1 MDNNIDFNR
10 LLRRGVAEI
19 IVEEELKARLLKGDK
34 LRLKEGFDPSSPDIH
49 LGHMVG
55 LRKLRQFQ
63 ELGHQVVLIVGDW
76 TAQIGDPSGVS
87 VTRPMLTHEQVKA
100 NAETY
105 MQQFFKIV
113 DRSRTEVRWQSEWF
127 GKFSL
132 ADVLKLTSRFTI
144 AQFLAREDFNKRFT
158 AGKPITL
165 TEFMYPLLQA
175 YDSVKIESDME
186 FGGTDQKFNLLVG
199 RELQGMMGQ
208 RPQQV
213 FLTPL
218 LVGTDG
224 THKMSKSLGN
234 YIGVAEAPEQI
245 FGKVMSI
252 PDNLIL
258 DYFTLVTDVTDAEL
272 VEFRKE
278 IECGANPMQLKK
290 RLGREIITQLYD
302 RAAAQNAEEAFVRVV
317 QNKEAPD
324 EIAEF
329 RIAGGVVSIPQVMLD
344 AGLVKS
350 KGEASRLIAQG
361 GVELD
366 GAKVEAP
373 NCEVKSG
380 AVLKVGKRRFVRLV
394 TG

>member
-10 LLRRGVAEI
+10 LLRRGVSEV
-19 IVEEELKARLLKGDK
+19 IVEEELVARLKKGDK

-87 VTRPMLTHEQVKA
+87 VTRPVLTYEQVKA

-113 DRSRTEVRWQSEWF
+113 DKSRTEVRWQSEWF

-132 ADVLKLTSRFTI
+132 ADVLRLTSRFTI

-158 AGKPITL
+158 AGRPITL

-199 RELQGMMGQ
+199 RELQGMVGQ

-213 FLTPL
+213 LMTPL

-224 THKMSKSLGN
+224 SHKMSKSLGN

-258 DYFTLVTDVTDAEL
+258 DYFTLVTDVSDNEII
-272 VEFRKE
+272 EFRKE
-278 IECGANPMQLKK
+278 IEAGANPMPLKK
-290 RLGREIITQLYD
+290 RLAKEIIAQLYD
-302 RAAAQNAEEAFVRVV
+302 NAAASAAEDAFVRVV

-324 EIAEF
+324 EIPDF
-329 RIAGGVVSIPQVMLD
+329 RVAGGVMSIPQIMVD
-344 AGLVKS
+344 AGLAKS
-350 KGEASRLIAQG
+350 KSEASRLIAQG

-366 GAKVEAP
+366 GAKVTES
-373 NCEVKSG
+373 NCEVKNSV
-380 AVLKVGKRRFVRLV
+380 VLKVGKRRFLRLV
-394 TG
+394 IS

>member
-1 MDNNIDFNR
+1 MEKNIDFTH

-19 IVEEELKARLLKGDK
+19 IVETELVARLNKGDK

-63 ELGHQVVLIVGDW
+63 ELGHQVILIVGDW
-76 TAQIGDPSGVS
+76 TAQIGDPTGVS
-87 VTRPMLTHEQVKA
+87 ITRPMLTYEQVKA

-132 ADVLKLTSRFTI
+132 TDVLNLTSRFTI

-158 AGKPITL
+158 TGRPITL

-175 YDSVKIESDME
+175 YDSVKIQSDME
-186 FGGTDQKFNLLVG
+186 FGGIDQKFNLLVG
-199 RELQGMMGQ
+199 RELQGMVGQ
-208 RPQQV
+208 QPQQV
-213 FLTPL
+213 FMTPL
-218 LVGTDG
+218 LIGTDG
-224 THKMSKSLGN
+224 AHKMSKSLGN

-252 PDNLIL
+252 PDNMIV
-258 DYFTLVTDVTDAEL
+258 DYFKLVTDVPDVEL
-272 VEFRKE
+272 EEFRKE
-278 IECGANPMQLKK
+278 IESGTNPMQFKK
-290 RLGREIITQLYD
+290 RLGREIVTQLYD
-302 RAAAQNAEEAFVRVV
+302 QASAQNAEDAFVRVV

-324 EIAEF
+324 TIAEF
-329 RIAGGVVSIPQVMLD
+329 RTTGGVMSIPQIMLD
-344 AGLVKS
+344 AGMVKS

-366 GAKVEAP
+366 GVRVDAP
-373 NCEVKSG
+373 NCAVKNG
-380 AVLKVGKRRFVRLV
+380 VVLKVGKRRFLRLV
-394 TG
+394 TQ

>member
-1 MDNNIDFNR
+1 MDENIDFTR
-10 LLRRGVAEI
+10 LLKRGVAEI
-19 IVEEELKARLLKGDK
+19 IVEEELVVRLKKGDR

-76 TAQIGDPSGVS
+76 TAQIGDPTGVS
-87 VTRPMLTHEQVKA
+87 VTRPMLTHDQVKA

-113 DRSRTEVRWQSEWF
+113 DRSQTEVRWQSEWYA
-127 GKFSL
+127 KFSL
-132 ADVLKLTSRFTI
+132 ADVLRLTSRFTI
-144 AQFLAREDFNKRFT
+144 AQFLAREDFSKRFT
-158 AGKPITL
+158 AGRPITL

-175 YDSVKIESDME
+175 YDSVMIQSDME

-199 RELQGMMGQ
+199 RELQGMVGQ

-213 FLTPL
+213 LMTPL

-224 THKMSKSLGN
+224 SHKMSKSLGN
-234 YIGVAEAPEQI
+234 YIGVAEPPEQI

-252 PDNLIL
+252 PDDLIL
-258 DYFTLVTDVTDAEL
+258 DYFTLVTDVSDAEL
-272 VEFRKE
+272 AGFRGE

-302 RAAAQNAEEAFVRVV
+302 NTAVQAAEEAFVRVV

-324 EIAEF
+324 EIPDF
-329 RIAGGVVSIPQVMLD
+329 RISGGMVSIPQVMLD

-366 GAKVEAP
+366 GMKVDAP

>member
-1 MDNNIDFNR
+1 MIKDIDFI
-10 LLRRGVAEI
+10 LKRGVSEI
-19 IVEEELKARLLKGDK
+19 IVEEELRARLAKGEK

-63 ELGHQVVLIVGDW
+63 ERGHQVILIVGDW
-76 TAQIGDPSGVS
+76 TAQIGDPTGQS
-87 VTRPMLTHEQVKA
+87 VTRPTLTHDQVKA

-113 DRSRTEVRWQSEWF
+113 DRSRTEVMWQSEWY
-127 GKFSL
+127 GKFGL

-158 AGKPITL
+158 AGRPITL
-165 TEFMYPLLQA
+165 TEFLYPLLQA
-175 YDSVKIESDME
+175 YDSVHIHSDME

-199 RELQGMMGQ
+199 RELQGMLGQ

-213 FLTPL
+213 FMTPL

-224 THKMSKSLGN
+224 SHKMSKSLGN

-245 FGKVMSI
+245 FGKVMSV

-258 DYFTLVTDVTDAEL
+258 DYFSLVTDVPDAEIAG
-272 VEFRKE
+272 FRKE
-278 IECGANPMQLKK
+278 MECGANPMALKK
-290 RLGREIITQLYD
+290 RLASEIITQLYD
-302 RAAAQNAEEAFVRVV
+302 RAAASAAEESFRRTV

-324 EIAEF
+324 EIPDF
-329 RIAGGVVSIPQVMLD
+329 RIAAEGVLSIPQVMLD

-366 GAKVEAP
+366 GVKLNEA
-373 NCEVKSG
+373 NCQVRSG

>member
-105 MQQFFKIV
+105 MQQFFRVV
-113 DRSRTEVRWQSEWF
+113 DRSRTEVRWQSEWY

-144 AQFLAREDFNKRFT
+144 AQFLAREDFNKRFA

-199 RELQGMMGQ
+199 RELQSMVGQ

-290 RLGREIITQLYD
+290 RLAKEIITQLYD
-302 RAAAQNAEEAFVRVV
+302 INAASAAEDGFVRVV
-317 QNKEAPD
+317 QKKEAPD

-329 RIAGGVVSIPQVMLD
+329 RIAGGIVSIPQVMVD
-344 AGLVKS
+344 AGLAKS
-350 KGEASRLIAQG
+350 KSEASRLIAQG

-366 GAKVEAP
+366 GVRVEAP

>member
-1 MDNNIDFNR
+1 
-10 LLRRGVAEI
+10 
-19 IVEEELKARLLKGDK
+19 
-34 LRLKEGFDPSSPDIH
+34 
-49 LGHMVG
+49 
-55 LRKLRQFQ
+55 
-63 ELGHQVVLIVGDW
+63 
-76 TAQIGDPSGVS
+76 
-87 VTRPMLTHEQVKA
+87 VKA

-105 MQQFFKIV
+105 MQQFFKVV

-158 AGKPITL
+158 AGRPITL

-199 RELQGMMGQ
+199 RELQGMVGQ

-213 FLTPL
+213 LMTPL

-224 THKMSKSLGN
+224 SHKMSKSLGN

-252 PDNLIL
+252 PDNLLL
-258 DYFTLVTDVTDAEL
+258 DYFTLVTDVPDVEL

-278 IECGANPMQLKK
+278 MEGGANPMQLKK

-302 RAAAQNAEEAFVRVV
+302 SAAAQNAEEAFVRVV
-317 QNKEAPD
+317 QNKETPD
-324 EIAEF
+324 EIAEL
-329 RIAGGVVSIPQVMLD
+329 RIAGGVVSLPQVILD
-344 AGLVKS
+344 AGLAKS

-366 GAKVEAP
+366 GVRVTEP
-373 NCEVKSG
+373 NCDVKSG
-380 AVLKVGKRRFVRLV
+380 AVLKVGKRRFLRLV
-394 TG
+394 TD

>member
-1 MDNNIDFNR
+1 
-10 LLRRGVAEI
+10 
-19 IVEEELKARLLKGDK
+19 
-34 LRLKEGFDPSSPDIH
+34 
-49 LGHMVG
+49 
-55 LRKLRQFQ
+55 
-63 ELGHQVVLIVGDW
+63 
-76 TAQIGDPSGVS
+76 
-87 VTRPMLTHEQVKA
+87 
-100 NAETY
+100 
-105 MQQFFKIV
+105 
-113 DRSRTEVRWQSEWF
+113 
-127 GKFSL
+127 
-132 ADVLKLTSRFTI
+132 
-144 AQFLAREDFNKRFT
+144 
-158 AGKPITL
+158 
-165 TEFMYPLLQA
+165 MYPLLQA